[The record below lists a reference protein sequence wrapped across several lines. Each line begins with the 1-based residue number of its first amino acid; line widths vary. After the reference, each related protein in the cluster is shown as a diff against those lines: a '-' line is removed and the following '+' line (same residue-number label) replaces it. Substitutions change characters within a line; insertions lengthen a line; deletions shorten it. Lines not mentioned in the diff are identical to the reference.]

1 MAPTPDT
8 AAATANSAP
17 SLVTQIGDYLSSMAT
32 TESIPVPLVAAY
44 MLVGGLLALYLQF
57 LYRHCNSSSSTS
69 DAVTRIFPL
78 LTMATIGVVSLVS
91 FSPLLSLGLV
101 GALSIVR
108 FRSVIKEPEE
118 LVYLFLCIGVGVA
131 LGAGQPLLSVAMVI
145 VATIFV
151 LGVHYTGGK
160 NRAQSLLLTITGKS
174 QEQFHDGES
183 GVMTV
188 VNELVARY
196 TLQRLD
202 LEQDRGRM
210 RIAINRLGRSETV
223 SLIAKLRERLPDCE
237 FTYINLEAT
246 S

>member
-1 MAPTPDT
+1 MAITD
-8 AAATANSAP
+8 
-17 SLVTQIGDYLSSMAT
+17 
-32 TESIPVPLVAAY
+32 SIPVPTIAAY

-78 LTMATIGVVSLVS
+78 LTMATIGVVALVS
-91 FSPLLSLGLV
+91 FSPVLSLGLV
-101 GALSIVR
+101 GAFSIVR

-131 LGAGQPLLSVAMVI
+131 LGAGQPLLAFAMVT

-151 LGVHYTGGK
+151 LGVHYTAGK

-223 SLIAKLRERLPDCE
+223 GLIAKLRERLPDCE

>member
-1 MAPTPDT
+1 MAPTAD
-8 AAATANSAP
+8 TANSAP
-17 SLVTQIGDYLSSMAT
+17 SITNQLGDFLSSMAIT
-32 TESIPVPLVAAY
+32 DSIPVPTVAAY

-78 LTMATIGVVSLVS
+78 LTMATIGVVALVS
-91 FSPLLSLGLV
+91 FSPVLSLGLV

-151 LGVHYTGGK
+151 LGIYYTGGK

-174 QEQFHDGES
+174 HEQFHDGES

-223 SLIAKLRERLPDCE
+223 GLIAKLRERLPDCE